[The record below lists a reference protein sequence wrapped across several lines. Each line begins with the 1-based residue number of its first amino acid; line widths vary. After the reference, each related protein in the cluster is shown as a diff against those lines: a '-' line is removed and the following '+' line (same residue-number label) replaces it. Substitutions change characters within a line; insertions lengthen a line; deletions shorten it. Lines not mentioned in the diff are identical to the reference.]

1 MSSIPPSIANLR
13 GAVDLSSLVNRAAT
27 SSPGAGGGG
36 AGGAGTATAG
46 AAGAAIGAPGS
57 AGPAAT
63 IEVPSLVL
71 DGSDANF
78 SQVLDLSSTLP
89 LIVVLWSDRS
99 PTSTQLSAEL
109 AKIVLGYAGRLLLV
123 RVNVDESPQLAA
135 AFQAQAVPTV
145 AAIVGGRPVPL
156 FAGTLPE
163 LEVRDVFDQVLEL
176 SAQNGITG
184 TATVTGTPEGQASE
198 PVEEPLPPLHAE
210 AYDAI
215 ERGDFE
221 AAARAYRTAIAQ
233 DPRDSMAVA
242 GLAQVSLLARLDGVG
257 ADEIRAAA
265 AADPTDVD
273 AQLLVADLDL
283 SGGHVDDA
291 FDRLLA
297 LFPTLDAAGKNT
309 VRTRIVEMF
318 EVVGAADPRVVAAR
332 RRLTML
338 LY

>member
-13 GAVDLSSLVNRAAT
+13 GAVDLSSLVNRPAPSA
-27 SSPGAGGGG
+27 GAPA
-36 AGGAGTATAG
+36 AGGAPG
-46 AAGAAIGAPGS
+46 PGS
-57 AGPAAT
+57 AGGGVGGAGAA

-89 LIVVLWSDRS
+89 LIVVLWSDRA
-99 PTSTQLSAEL
+99 PASTQLSAEL
-109 AKIVLGYAGRLLLV
+109 AMIVIAYAGRLLLV
-123 RVNVDESPQLAA
+123 RVNVDDSPQLAA

-156 FAGTLPE
+156 FTGTLPE
-163 LEVRDVFDQVLEL
+163 VEVRDVLDQVLEL
-176 SAQNGITG
+176 SAQNGISG
-184 TATVTGTPEGQASE
+184 TAVVTGAPEGADAE
-198 PVEEPLPPLHAE
+198 PVEEPMPPLHAE

-242 GLAQVSLLARLDGVG
+242 GLAQVSLLSRLDGAS
-257 ADEIRAAA
+257 ADDIRAAA

-273 AQLLVADLDL
+273 AQLLVADLDV

-291 FDRLLA
+291 FDRLLS
-297 LFPTLDAAGKNT
+297 LFATLDAAGKNT
-309 VRTRIVEMF
+309 VRTRIVELF
-318 EVVGAADPRVVAAR
+318 EVVGSTDERVVAAR
-332 RRLTML
+332 RRLAAL